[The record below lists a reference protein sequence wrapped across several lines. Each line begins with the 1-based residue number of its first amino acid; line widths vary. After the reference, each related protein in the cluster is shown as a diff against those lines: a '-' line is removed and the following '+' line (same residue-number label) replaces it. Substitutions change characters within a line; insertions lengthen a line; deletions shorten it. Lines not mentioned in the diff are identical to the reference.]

1 MLVLREIWRH
11 QKDILK
17 LTGLYVQDLCKSNCV
32 KFMICHMMFQIHSF
46 TFHLSVVTFLHCYQ
60 ESCQNTMA
68 YMFVYAVFN
77 PGPPRFYHLI
87 HSHCDKKY
95 PCLGGIG
102 LTNCTWVLQ
111 RASKYFCRP
120 MPTPLHGVLS
130 CTIVHAYQVLGSS
143 LLLCIL
149 LRITSLK
156 LIVFTTEQVTDIS
169 GAKFLKWICI
179 FGPFRQLG
187 Q

>member
-1 MLVLREIWRH
+1 
-11 QKDILK
+11 
-17 LTGLYVQDLCKSNCV
+17 
-32 KFMICHMMFQIHSF
+32 MIFVGTFANQIVWNLWFVIFQIHSF

-77 PGPPRFYHLI
+77 PVPPRLCHVIY
-87 HSHCDKKY
+87 SHCDKKY

-120 MPTPLHGVLS
+120 RPNPYMVYYY
-130 CTIVHAYQVLGSS
+130 VHAYQVLGSS
-143 LLLCIL
+143 FIIL
-149 LRITSLK
+149 YSLK
-156 LIVFTTEQVTDIS
+156 NITGHRLIFSYWDKIFSKGELL
-169 GAKFLKWICI
+169 FICI
-179 FGPFRQLG
+179 NFLY
-187 Q
+187 